1 MNEANQDIKQVDK
14 HCTAEEF
21 LIDDDNRPQ
30 TQMVRKAYDEMDC
43 MFGTYFPYHMS
54 LITKWGVR
62 FAVTCLVAVFYW
74 AFITAMLSTESIN
87 ASIGL
92 SLAMVALFAFWVYI
106 CFFVLSKKYYV
117 YFFKHN
123 GKLYTIHYHKLRR
136 YLAIRLDVH
145 GYYRYYF
152 TTKTWKESDDST
164 MGPYLM
170 FPRFNLTTQFN
181 RDEQSSNI
189 RKGLFNRTIIKN
201 VSYLRGWRADT
212 ISYFIFKNE
221 QLKKIEYIKILLG
234 RNSEDIVEKLKF
246 IETNKIHC
254 INVPK
259 SLVYFCKE
267 CGLEAPEESEH
278 IHYVDMN

>member
-1 MNEANQDIKQVDK
+1 MNEDIKQIDK

-30 TQMVRKAYDEMDC
+30 AQMVRKAYDEMDC

-54 LITKWGVR
+54 LIKKWGVR

-92 SLAMVALFAFWVYI
+92 SFAMVALFAFWVFI

-123 GKLYTIHYHKLRR
+123 GKLYTIHYNKLHR
-136 YLAIRLDVH
+136 YLAIRLDVS

-152 TTKTWKESDDST
+152 TTKTWEESDDST

-201 VSYLRGWRADT
+201 VSYRRGWRADT

-246 IETNKIHC
+246 IETNKIYC

>member
-1 MNEANQDIKQVDK
+1 MNEDIKQIDK

-54 LITKWGVR
+54 LIKKWGVR

-92 SLAMVALFAFWVYI
+92 SFAMVALFAFWVFI

-123 GKLYTIHYHKLRR
+123 GKLYTIHYNKLHR
-136 YLAIRLDVH
+136 YLAIRLDVS

-170 FPRFNLTTQFN
+170 FPHFNLSTQFN

-201 VSYLRGWRADT
+201 VSYRRGWRADT

-221 QLKKIEYIKILLG
+221 QLKKIEYRKILLG
-234 RNSEDIVEKLKF
+234 KNSEDIVEKLKF

>member
-1 MNEANQDIKQVDK
+1 MNEDIKQIDK

-54 LITKWGVR
+54 LIKKWGVR

-92 SLAMVALFAFWVYI
+92 SLAMVALFAFWVFI

-123 GKLYTIHYHKLRR
+123 GKLYTIHYNKLHR
-136 YLAIRLDVH
+136 YLAIRLDVS

-170 FPRFNLTTQFN
+170 FPRFNLSTQFN

-201 VSYLRGWRADT
+201 VSYRRGWRADT

-254 INVPK
+254 IDIPK
-259 SLVYFCKE
+259 SLVYFCRE

-278 IHYVDMN
+278 IHYVDMY

>member
-123 GKLYTIHYHKLRR
+123 GKLYTIHYNKLHR

-201 VSYLRGWRADT
+201 VSYRRGWRADT

>member
-1 MNEANQDIKQVDK
+1 MNEDIKQIDK

-21 LIDDDNRPQ
+21 LIDDDNQPQ

-54 LITKWGVR
+54 LIKKWGVR

-92 SLAMVALFAFWVYI
+92 SLAMVALFAFWVFI

-123 GKLYTIHYHKLRR
+123 GKLYTIHYNKLHR
-136 YLAIRLDVH
+136 YLAIRLDVS

-201 VSYLRGWRADT
+201 VSYRRGWRADT

>member
-1 MNEANQDIKQVDK
+1 MNEDIKQIDK

-54 LITKWGVR
+54 LIKKWGVR

-92 SLAMVALFAFWVYI
+92 SLAMVALFAFWVFI

-123 GKLYTIHYHKLRR
+123 GKLYTIHYNKLHR
-136 YLAIRLDVH
+136 YLAIRLDVS

-170 FPRFNLTTQFN
+170 FPHFNLSTQFN

-201 VSYLRGWRADT
+201 VSYLRGWR
-212 ISYFIFKNE
+212 
-221 QLKKIEYIKILLG
+221 G
-234 RNSEDIVEKLKF
+234 
-246 IETNKIHC
+246 
-254 INVPK
+254 
-259 SLVYFCKE
+259 
-267 CGLEAPEESEH
+267 
-278 IHYVDMN
+278 

>member
-1 MNEANQDIKQVDK
+1 MNEDIKQIDK

-30 TQMVRKAYDEMDC
+30 AQMVRKAYDEMDC
-43 MFGTYFPYHMS
+43 MFGTYVPHYMS
-54 LITKWGVR
+54 LIKKWGVR

-92 SLAMVALFAFWVYI
+92 SFAMVALFAFWVFI

-123 GKLYTIHYHKLRR
+123 GKLYTIHYNKLHR
-136 YLAIRLDVH
+136 YLAIRLDVS

-152 TTKTWKESDDST
+152 TTKTWEESDDST

-201 VSYLRGWRADT
+201 VSYRRGWRADT

-246 IETNKIHC
+246 IETNKIYC

>member
-1 MNEANQDIKQVDK
+1 MNEDIKQIDK

-54 LITKWGVR
+54 LIKKWGVR

-92 SLAMVALFAFWVYI
+92 SFAMVALFAFWVFI

-123 GKLYTIHYHKLRR
+123 GKLYTIHYNKLHR
-136 YLAIRLDVH
+136 YLAIRLDVS
-145 GYYRYYF
+145 GYYQI
-152 TTKTWKESDDST
+152 
-164 MGPYLM
+164 G
-170 FPRFNLTTQFN
+170 
-181 RDEQSSNI
+181 
-189 RKGLFNRTIIKN
+189 
-201 VSYLRGWRADT
+201 RA
-212 ISYFIFKNE
+212 
-221 QLKKIEYIKILLG
+221 
-234 RNSEDIVEKLKF
+234 V
-246 IETNKIHC
+246 
-254 INVPK
+254 
-259 SLVYFCKE
+259 
-267 CGLEAPEESEH
+267 
-278 IHYVDMN
+278 